1 MSAFK
6 AYDIRG
12 VWGKDFNEDTVY
24 KIGYFLTELL
34 NTDHVIVGRDVRASS
49 PTIHDRLI
57 EGITDRGADVLD
69 LGLSTTPMVYWATT
83 HLNADASVQITAS
96 HNPAEYNGL
105 KISRTGALPVRGDS
119 GLKDLEKM
127 VNEKQVVPV
136 EKKGSVKDYSYVR
149 DEYVEYFLPLSKGL
163 EDLNISLDCSN
174 GMSNLIIKDILANN
188 KNIHYIYDSFDGTF
202 PNHEPNP
209 LEEKNCRALE
219 KEVIKNK
226 SDVGVIYDGDADRVI
241 FVDDKGQWI
250 QPDYVTAVLGYYY
263 GKQGRKGNALCDIRT
278 SKSTTDYLEKNGWN
292 CTLWKVGHAF
302 AKIKIREIKGIFG
315 GELAGH
321 YYFQDFGNCDSG
333 VLASLLVLHV
343 VKDLKKEG
351 KKLSDLLAEIVTYA
365 NSRETNFK
373 LENKDGAI
381 DALYEKY
388 APSAEKVMDFDG
400 YRIEYSDWWFNV
412 RKSNTE
418 PYLRIVAEAKDENL
432 LKAKMEEI
440 SAIIHQFN

>member
-24 KIGYFLTELL
+24 KIGYFLPELL
-34 NTDHVIVGRDVRASS
+34 NTDHVVVGRDVIASS
-49 PTIHDRLI
+49 PVIHDRLV
-57 EGITDRGADVLD
+57 EGITDRGADVWD

-105 KISRTGALPVRGDS
+105 KISRTGALPVGGDS

-127 VNEKQVVPV
+127 VNEKEVVPR
-136 EKKGSVKDYSYVR
+136 EKKGGVKDYSYVR

-174 GMSNLIIKDILANN
+174 GMSNLVIKDILANN

-209 LEEKNCRALE
+209 LEEKNCKDLE

-351 KKLSDLLAEIVTYA
+351 KKLSDLLSEIVTYA

-381 DALYEKY
+381 DALYKKY
-388 APSAEKVMDFDG
+388 APGADKVMDFDG

-432 LKAKMEEI
+432 LKEKMEEI

>member
-24 KIGYFLTELL
+24 KIGYFLPELL

-105 KISRTGALPVRGDS
+105 KISRTGALPVGGDS

-174 GMSNLIIKDILANN
+174 GMSNLVIKDILANN

-263 GKQGRKGNALCDIRT
+263 GKQGRNGNALCDIRT

>member
-24 KIGYFLTELL
+24 KIGYFLPELL
-34 NTDHVIVGRDVRASS
+34 NTDHVVVGRDVRASS
-49 PTIHDRLI
+49 PVIHDQLI
-57 EGITDRGADVLD
+57 KGITDRGADVWD

-105 KISRTGALPVRGDS
+105 KISRTGALPVGGDS

-127 VNEKQVVPV
+127 VNEKPV
-136 EKKGSVKDYSYVR
+136 SPSERKGKVKDYSYVK
-149 DEYVEYFLPLSKGL
+149 DEYIEYFLPLSKGL
-163 EDLNISLDCSN
+163 EDLNLSVDCSN
-174 GMSNLIIKDILANN
+174 GMSNLVIKEILANN
-188 KNIHYIYDSFDGTF
+188 KNVHYIYDTFDGTF

-241 FVDDKGQWI
+241 FVDDRGEWV

-263 GKQGRKGNALCDIRT
+263 GKNGRKGNALCDIRT
-278 SKSTTDYLEKNGWN
+278 SKSTTDYLEKNGWK

-343 VKDLKKEG
+343 VEDLKKEG
-351 KKLSDLLAEIVTYA
+351 RKLSDLLSEIVTYA

-381 DALYEKY
+381 KALYEKY
-388 APSAEKVMDFDG
+388 APNALRVMDFDG

-418 PYLRIVAEAKDENL
+418 PYLRIVAEAKDPEV
-432 LKAKMEEI
+432 LKEKMEKI
-440 SAIIHQFN
+440 SSIIHQFE

>member
-24 KIGYFLTELL
+24 KIGYFLPELL

-105 KISRTGALPVRGDS
+105 KISRTGALPVGGDS

-209 LEEKNCRALE
+209 LEEKNCRDLE

>member
-24 KIGYFLTELL
+24 KIGYFLPELL

-105 KISRTGALPVRGDS
+105 KISRTGALPVGGDS

-174 GMSNLIIKDILANN
+174 GMSNLVIKDILANN

>member
-24 KIGYFLTELL
+24 KIGYFLPELL
-34 NTDHVIVGRDVRASS
+34 NTDHVVVGRDVRASS
-49 PTIHDRLI
+49 PVIHDQLI
-57 EGITDRGADVLD
+57 KGITDRGADVWD

-105 KISRTGALPVRGDS
+105 KISRTGALPVGGDS

-127 VNEKQVVPV
+127 VNEKPV
-136 EKKGSVKDYSYVR
+136 SPSERKGKVKDYSHVK
-149 DEYVEYFLPLSKGL
+149 DEYIEYFLPLSKGL
-163 EDLNISLDCSN
+163 EDLNLSVDCSN
-174 GMSNLIIKDILANN
+174 GMSNLVIKEILANN
-188 KNIHYIYDSFDGTF
+188 KNVHYIYDTFDGTF

-219 KEVIKNK
+219 KEVVKNN

-241 FVDDKGQWI
+241 FVDDRGEWV
-250 QPDYVTAVLGYYY
+250 QPDYITAVLGYYY
-263 GKQGRKGNALCDIRT
+263 GKNGRKGNALCDIRT
-278 SKSTTDYLEKNGWN
+278 SKSTTDYLEKNGWK

-343 VKDLKKEG
+343 VEDLKKEG
-351 KKLSDLLAEIVTYA
+351 RKLSDLLSEIVTYA

-381 DALYEKY
+381 KALYEKY
-388 APSAEKVMDFDG
+388 APNSLRVMDFDG

-418 PYLRIVAEAKDENL
+418 PYLRIVAEAKDPEV
-432 LKAKMEEI
+432 LKEKMEEI
-440 SAIIHQFN
+440 SSIIHQFE

>member
-24 KIGYFLTELL
+24 KIGYFLPELL
-34 NTDHVIVGRDVRASS
+34 NTDHVVVGRDVRASS
-49 PTIHDRLI
+49 PVIHDQLI
-57 EGITDRGADVLD
+57 KGITDRGADVWD

-105 KISRTGALPVRGDS
+105 KISRTGALPVGGDS

-127 VNEKQVVPV
+127 VNEKPV
-136 EKKGSVKDYSYVR
+136 SPSERKGKVKDYSHVK
-149 DEYVEYFLPLSKGL
+149 DEYIEYFLPLSKGL
-163 EDLNISLDCSN
+163 EDLNLSVDCSN
-174 GMSNLIIKDILANN
+174 GMSNLVIKEILANN
-188 KNIHYIYDSFDGTF
+188 KNVHYIYDTFDGTF

-219 KEVIKNK
+219 KEVVKNN

-241 FVDDKGQWI
+241 FVDDRGEWV
-250 QPDYVTAVLGYYY
+250 QPAYVTAVLGYYY
-263 GKQGRKGNALCDIRT
+263 GKNGRKGNALCDIRT
-278 SKSTTDYLEKNGWN
+278 SKSTTDYLEKNGWK

-343 VKDLKKEG
+343 VEDLKKEG
-351 KKLSDLLAEIVTYA
+351 RKLSDLLSEIVTYA

-381 DALYEKY
+381 KALYEKY
-388 APSAEKVMDFDG
+388 APNALRVMDFDG

-418 PYLRIVAEAKDENL
+418 PYLRIVAEAKDPEV
-432 LKAKMEEI
+432 LKEKMEEI
-440 SAIIHQFN
+440 SSIIHQFE

>member
-24 KIGYFLTELL
+24 KIGYFLPELL

-105 KISRTGALPVRGDS
+105 KISRTGALPVGGDS

>member
-12 VWGKDFNEDTVY
+12 VWGKDFNEDSVY
-24 KIGYFLTELL
+24 KIGYFLPELL

-105 KISRTGALPVRGDS
+105 KISRTGALPVGGDS

-209 LEEKNCRALE
+209 LEEKNCRDLE

>member
-24 KIGYFLTELL
+24 KIGYFLPELL
-34 NTDHVIVGRDVRASS
+34 NTDHVVVGRDVRASS
-49 PTIHDRLI
+49 PIIHDQLI
-57 EGITDRGADVLD
+57 KGITDRGADVWD

-105 KISRTGALPVRGDS
+105 KISRTGALPVGGDS

-127 VNEKQVVPV
+127 VNEKPV
-136 EKKGSVKDYSYVR
+136 SPSERKGKVKDYSHVK
-149 DEYVEYFLPLSKGL
+149 DEYIEYFLPLSKGL
-163 EDLNISLDCSN
+163 EDLNLSVDCSN
-174 GMSNLIIKDILANN
+174 GMSNLVIKEILANN
-188 KNIHYIYDSFDGTF
+188 KNVHYIYDTFDGTF

-219 KEVIKNK
+219 KEVVKNN

-241 FVDDKGQWI
+241 FVDDRGEWV

-263 GKQGRKGNALCDIRT
+263 GKNGRKGNALCDIRT
-278 SKSTTDYLEKNGWN
+278 SKSTTDYLEKNGWK

-343 VKDLKKEG
+343 VEDLKKEG
-351 KKLSDLLAEIVTYA
+351 RKLSDLLSEIVTYA

-381 DALYEKY
+381 KALYEKY
-388 APSAEKVMDFDG
+388 APNSLRVMDFDG

-418 PYLRIVAEAKDENL
+418 PYLRIVAEAKDPEV
-432 LKAKMEEI
+432 LKEKMEEI
-440 SAIIHQFN
+440 SSIIHQFE

>member
-24 KIGYFLTELL
+24 KIGYFLPELL
-34 NTDHVIVGRDVRASS
+34 NTDHVVVGRDVRASS
-49 PTIHDRLI
+49 PVIHDQLI
-57 EGITDRGADVLD
+57 KGITDRGADVWD

-105 KISRTGALPVRGDS
+105 KISRTGALPVGGDS

-127 VNEKQVVPV
+127 VNEKPV
-136 EKKGSVKDYSYVR
+136 SPSERKGKVKDYSHVK
-149 DEYVEYFLPLSKGL
+149 DEYIEYFLPLSKGL
-163 EDLNISLDCSN
+163 EDLNLSVDCSN
-174 GMSNLIIKDILANN
+174 GMSNLVIKEILANN
-188 KNIHYIYDSFDGTF
+188 KNVHYIYDTFDGTF

-219 KEVIKNK
+219 KEVVKNN

-241 FVDDKGQWI
+241 FVDDRGEWV

-263 GKQGRKGNALCDIRT
+263 GKNGRKGNALCDIRT
-278 SKSTTDYLEKNGWN
+278 SKSTTDYLEKNGWK

-343 VKDLKKEG
+343 VEDLKKEG
-351 KKLSDLLAEIVTYA
+351 RKLSDLLSEIVTYA

-381 DALYEKY
+381 KALYEKY
-388 APSAEKVMDFDG
+388 APNALRVMDFDG

-418 PYLRIVAEAKDENL
+418 PYLRIVAEAKDPEV
-432 LKAKMEEI
+432 LKEKMEEI
-440 SAIIHQFN
+440 SSIIHQFE

>member
-24 KIGYFLTELL
+24 KIGYFLPELL

-105 KISRTGALPVRGDS
+105 KISRTGALPVGGDS

-127 VNEKQVVPV
+127 INEKQVVPV

-209 LEEKNCRALE
+209 LEEKNCRDLE

-373 LENKDGAI
+373 LENKNGAI

>member
-24 KIGYFLTELL
+24 KIGYFLPELL

-105 KISRTGALPVRGDS
+105 KISRTGALPVGGDS

-127 VNEKQVVPV
+127 INEKQVVPV

-174 GMSNLIIKDILANN
+174 GMSNLVIKDILANN

-209 LEEKNCRALE
+209 LEEKNCRDLE

-388 APSAEKVMDFDG
+388 APSAEIVLDFDG
-400 YRIEYSDWWFNV
+400 YRIEYIDWWFNV

-440 SAIIHQFN
+440 SAIIRQFN

>member
-24 KIGYFLTELL
+24 KIGYFLPELL
-34 NTDHVIVGRDVRASS
+34 NTDHVVVGRDVRASS
-49 PTIHDRLI
+49 PVIHDQLI
-57 EGITDRGADVLD
+57 KGITDRGADVWD

-105 KISRTGALPVRGDS
+105 KISRTGALPVGGDS

-127 VNEKQVVPV
+127 VNEKPV
-136 EKKGSVKDYSYVR
+136 SPSERKGKVKDYSHVK
-149 DEYVEYFLPLSKGL
+149 DEYIEDFLPLSKGL
-163 EDLNISLDCSN
+163 EDLNLSVDCSN
-174 GMSNLIIKDILANN
+174 GMSNLVIKEILANN
-188 KNIHYIYDSFDGTF
+188 KNVHYIYDTFDGTF

-241 FVDDKGQWI
+241 FVDDRGEWV

-263 GKQGRKGNALCDIRT
+263 GKKGIKGNALCDIRT
-278 SKSTTDYLEKNGWN
+278 SKSTTDYLEKNGWK

-343 VKDLKKEG
+343 VEDLKKEG
-351 KKLSDLLAEIVTYA
+351 RKLSDLLSEIVTYA

-381 DALYEKY
+381 KALYEKY
-388 APSAEKVMDFDG
+388 APNSLRVMDFDG

-418 PYLRIVAEAKDENL
+418 PYLRIVAEAKDPEV
-432 LKAKMEEI
+432 LKEKMEEI
-440 SAIIHQFN
+440 SSIIHQFE

>member
-24 KIGYFLTELL
+24 KIGYFLPELL

-49 PTIHDRLI
+49 PTIHDRLV

-105 KISRTGALPVRGDS
+105 KISRTGALPVGGDS

-381 DALYEKY
+381 SALYEKY

>member
-12 VWGKDFNEDTVY
+12 VWGKD
-24 KIGYFLTELL
+24 LTEDMVYRIGNFLPVLL
-34 NTDHVIVGRDVRASS
+34 KTDHVVVGRDVRESS
-49 PTIHDRLI
+49 PIIHDALAK
-57 EGITDRGADVLD
+57 GITDRGADVWD

-83 HLNADASVQITAS
+83 HLKADASVQITAS

-105 KISRTGALPVRGDS
+105 KISRTGALPVGGDS

-127 VNEKQVVPV
+127 VNEETVVV
-136 EKKGSVKDYSYVR
+136 KEKKGKIKDYSFVR

-163 EDLNISLDCSN
+163 EDLSLTVDCSN
-174 GMSNLIIKDILANN
+174 GMANLVIKDILANN
-188 KNIHYIYDSFDGTF
+188 SSVHYIYDTFDGSF

-209 LEEKNCRALE
+209 LEEKNCRDLE
-219 KEVIKNK
+219 KEVVKNG
-226 SDVGVIYDGDADRVI
+226 SDCGVIYDGDADRVI
-241 FVDDKGQWI
+241 FTDDKGRWI

-263 GKQGRKGNALCDIRT
+263 TKKGRTGNALCDIRT
-278 SKSTTDYLEKNGWN
+278 SKSTTDYLEKLGWN

-343 VKDLKKEG
+343 VKELKEEG
-351 KKLSDLLAEIVTYA
+351 RTLSDLLSEIVTYA
-365 NSRETNFK
+365 NSSETNFR
-373 LENKDGAI
+373 LEDKDGAI
-381 DALYEKY
+381 SALYRKY
-388 APSAEKVMDFDG
+388 APESKIVMDFDG
-400 YRIEYSDWWFNV
+400 YRIEYDDWWFNV

-418 PYLRIVAEAKDENL
+418 PYLRIVLEAKDEV
-432 LKAKMEEI
+432 KMKEKLEEV
-440 SAIIHQFN
+440 SSIIRQFN

>member
-24 KIGYFLTELL
+24 KIGYFLPELL
-34 NTDHVIVGRDVRASS
+34 NTDHVVVGRDVRASS
-49 PTIHDRLI
+49 PVIHDQLI
-57 EGITDRGADVLD
+57 KGITDRGADVWD

-105 KISRTGALPVRGDS
+105 KISRTGSLPVGGDS

-127 VNEKQVVPV
+127 VNEKPV
-136 EKKGSVKDYSYVR
+136 SPSERKGKVKDYSHVK
-149 DEYVEYFLPLSKGL
+149 DEYIEYFLPLSKGL
-163 EDLNISLDCSN
+163 EDLNLSVDCSN
-174 GMSNLIIKDILANN
+174 GMSNLVIKEILANN
-188 KNIHYIYDSFDGTF
+188 KNVHYIYDTFDGTF

-219 KEVIKNK
+219 KEVVKNN

-241 FVDDKGQWI
+241 FVDDRGEWV

-263 GKQGRKGNALCDIRT
+263 GKNGRKGNALCDIRT
-278 SKSTTDYLEKNGWN
+278 SKSTTDYLEKNGWK

-343 VKDLKKEG
+343 VEDLKKEG
-351 KKLSDLLAEIVTYA
+351 RKLSDLLSEIVTYA

-381 DALYEKY
+381 KALYEKF
-388 APSAEKVMDFDG
+388 APNSLRVMDFDG

-418 PYLRIVAEAKDENL
+418 PYLRIVAEAKDPEV
-432 LKAKMEEI
+432 LKEKMEEI
-440 SAIIHQFN
+440 SSIIHQFE

>member
-24 KIGYFLTELL
+24 KIGYFLPELL
-34 NTDHVIVGRDVRASS
+34 NTDHVVVGRDVRASS
-49 PTIHDRLI
+49 PVIHDQLI
-57 EGITDRGADVLD
+57 KGITDRGADVWD

-105 KISRTGALPVRGDS
+105 KISRTGALPVGGDS

-127 VNEKQVVPV
+127 VNEKPV
-136 EKKGSVKDYSYVR
+136 SPSERKGKVKDYSHVK
-149 DEYVEYFLPLSKGL
+149 DEYIEYFLPLSKGL
-163 EDLNISLDCSN
+163 EDLNLSVDCSN
-174 GMSNLIIKDILANN
+174 GMSNLVIKEILANN
-188 KNIHYIYDSFDGTF
+188 KNVHYIYDTFDGTF

-219 KEVIKNK
+219 KEVVKNN

-241 FVDDKGQWI
+241 FVDDRGEWV

-263 GKQGRKGNALCDIRT
+263 GKNGRKGNALCDIRT
-278 SKSTTDYLEKNGWN
+278 SKSTTDYLEKNGWK

-343 VKDLKKEG
+343 VEDLKKEG
-351 KKLSDLLAEIVTYA
+351 KKLSDLLYEIVTYA

-381 DALYEKY
+381 KALYEKY
-388 APSAEKVMDFDG
+388 APNSLRVMDFDG

-418 PYLRIVAEAKDENL
+418 PYLRIVAEAKDPEV
-432 LKAKMEEI
+432 LKEKMEKI
-440 SAIIHQFN
+440 SSIIHQFE

>member
-24 KIGYFLTELL
+24 KIGYFLPELL
-34 NTDHVIVGRDVRASS
+34 NTDHVVVGRDVRASS
-49 PTIHDRLI
+49 PVIHDQLI
-57 EGITDRGADVLD
+57 KGITDRGADVWD

-83 HLNADASVQITAS
+83 HLDADASVQITAS

-105 KISRTGALPVRGDS
+105 KISRTGALPVGGDS

-127 VNEKQVVPV
+127 VNEKPV
-136 EKKGSVKDYSYVR
+136 SPSERKGKVKDYSHVK
-149 DEYVEYFLPLSKGL
+149 DEYIEYFLPLSKGL
-163 EDLNISLDCSN
+163 EDLNLSVDCSN
-174 GMSNLIIKDILANN
+174 GMSNLVIKEILANN
-188 KNIHYIYDSFDGTF
+188 KNVHYIYDTFDGTF

-219 KEVIKNK
+219 KEVVKNN

-241 FVDDKGQWI
+241 FVDDRGEWV

-263 GKQGRKGNALCDIRT
+263 GKNGRKGNALCDIRT
-278 SKSTTDYLEKNGWN
+278 SKSTTDYLEKNGWK

-343 VKDLKKEG
+343 VEDLKKEG
-351 KKLSDLLAEIVTYA
+351 RKLSDLLSEIVTYA

-381 DALYEKY
+381 KALYEKY
-388 APSAEKVMDFDG
+388 APNALRVMDFDG

-418 PYLRIVAEAKDENL
+418 PYLRIVAEAKDPEV
-432 LKAKMEEI
+432 LKEKMEEI
-440 SAIIHQFN
+440 SSIIHQFE

>member
-24 KIGYFLTELL
+24 KIGYFLPELL

-105 KISRTGALPVRGDS
+105 KISRTGALPVGGDS

-127 VNEKQVVPV
+127 INEKQVVPV

-174 GMSNLIIKDILANN
+174 GMSNLVIKDILANN

-209 LEEKNCRALE
+209 LEEKNCRDLE